1 MAYSQHDYI
10 SYRIQKAEETYADS
24 TLLVCH
30 ERNNSAVNRLY
41 YACFYIVSA
50 LLTTR
55 GLQTGTH
62 NGAKIL
68 FFKEFIKTG
77 IIQPRFG
84 TLYSNLFDWR
94 QEADYADFIDFD
106 NATVKELLV
115 ETRHFVDEIKS
126 FVLRKDIQYSNDG
139 I

>member
-1 MAYSQHDYI
+1 MAYSQDDYI
-10 SYRIQKAEETYADS
+10 TYRIQKAEETYSDS
-24 TLLVCH
+24 TLLVDH
-30 ERNNSAVNRLY
+30 ERYNSAVNRLY

-55 GLQTGTH
+55 GLQAGTH

-68 FFKEFIKTG
+68 FFKKFVKTG
-77 IIQPRFG
+77 IIQPKYG

-106 NATVKELLV
+106 NVTVNDLLI
-115 ETRHFVDEIKS
+115 ETRDFIDEIKS
-126 FVLRKDIQYSNDG
+126 FVLRKDIQASTDDK
-139 I
+139 